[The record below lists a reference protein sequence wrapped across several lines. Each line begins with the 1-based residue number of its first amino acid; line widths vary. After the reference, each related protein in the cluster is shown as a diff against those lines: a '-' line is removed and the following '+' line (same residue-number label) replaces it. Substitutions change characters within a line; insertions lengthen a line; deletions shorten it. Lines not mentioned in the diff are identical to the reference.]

1 MLWAERGRHKF
12 NVELRGACVYLR
24 RLVKVSHLYGH
35 VLVSCSARVGSVC
48 SMCSEQLV
56 QDAPHHHCTAFH
68 HLEGAFAIGD
78 GMAWHGMVG
87 KMHSE
92 ITGNRTQ
99 VICLRCLPM
108 SMVAGLAVACTRL
121 LVCLFVRVQI
131 MLLIMTAPCGMLSV
145 HMCKVQPTFGPTAPE
160 HEQGHL
166 ELGLRTKPTLLRV
179 VRRVSCGVTT
189 AAAVATWR
197 QLGVALG
204 RLGLPNLACDVEIFA
219 NVQAL

>member
-108 SMVAGLAVACTRL
+108 SMVAGLAAVSADVHGCWPGCCL
-121 LVCLFVRVQI
+121 HSAVGLFVCTCSNHAADHDCTVWHVICAHVQG
-131 MLLIMTAPCGMLSV
+131 T
-145 HMCKVQPTFGPTAPE
+145 T
-160 HEQGHL
+160 HL
-166 ELGLRTKPTLLRV
+166 RAHRART
-179 VRRVSCGVTT
+179 
-189 AAAVATWR
+189 
-197 QLGVALG
+197 
-204 RLGLPNLACDVEIFA
+204 
-219 NVQAL
+219 